1 MTSGTNVFEAS
12 AADFRTS
19 VVARS
24 VETPVLVDFW
34 ATWCGPCRALT
45 PILEKLVKEYAGAF
59 LLAKIDTDKE
69 QALATEFQIRSIPT
83 VMLFKDG
90 KVVTGF
96 QGAQPEGNIRRF
108 LAQNGIEPGA
118 ATHVELSADPVERL
132 AQLRAAVAESP
143 DRDSLRL
150 ELATAVLAVG
160 ELDEAARLLEALPP
174 AVYGDARAVR
184 ARARLGLM
192 RRVERGEGDARYLAG
207 VQAVLSGD
215 APAGLESLLDVLRE
229 QKHDEDSPARAA
241 LVEAF
246 QMIEDDAL
254 VRDWRRRMATVLF

>member
-1 MTSGTNVFEAS
+1 MTSPNVFEAT

-34 ATWCGPCRALT
+34 ATWCAPCRALG
-45 PILEKLVKEYAGAF
+45 PILERLTAEYAGAF
-59 LLAKIDTDKE
+59 ALAKIDTDKE
-69 QALATEFQIRSIPT
+69 QALAAEFQIRSIPT

-96 QGAQPEGNIRRF
+96 QGALPEGQIRTF
-108 LAQNGIEPGA
+108 LSQHGIEPGGV
-118 ATHVELSADPVERL
+118 TPPVLSEDPVERL

-143 DRDSLRL
+143 DRESLKL
-150 ELATAVLAVG
+150 ELATAVLATG
-160 ELDEAARLLEALPP
+160 ELDEAARLLESLPA
-174 AVYGDARAVR
+174 AVYGDVKAVR

-192 RRVERGEGDARYLAG
+192 RRLADGGDARYLAG
-207 VQAVLSGD
+207 VRSVLAGD
-215 APAGLESLLDVLRE
+215 APAGLEALLDVLRE

-241 LVEAF
+241 LIEAF
-246 QMIEDDAL
+246 QMIEDDAV

>member
-1 MTSGTNVFEAS
+1 MSSNGVFDAT

-19 VVARS
+19 VLESS

-59 LLAKIDTDKE
+59 VLAKIDTDKE
-69 QALATEFQIRSIPT
+69 QALASEFQIRSIPT
-83 VMLFKDG
+83 VMLFKG
-90 KVVTGF
+90 GNVVTGF

-108 LAQNGIEPGA
+108 LAQNGIEPGGTA
-118 ATHVELSADPVERL
+118 AVELSADPVERL
-132 AQLRAAVAESP
+132 AQLRKAVTDSP
-143 DRDSLRL
+143 ERDSLKL
-150 ELATAVLAVG
+150 ELATAVLDSG
-160 ELDEAARLLEALPP
+160 DLDEGARLLEALP
-174 AVYGDARAVR
+174 AAIYGDAKAVR

-192 RRVERGEGDARYLAG
+192 RRVQGGEGDARYLAG
-207 VQAVLSGD
+207 IQSVLSGD
-215 APAGLESLLDVLRE
+215 APAGLEALLDVLRE
-229 QKHDEDSPARAA
+229 QKHDDDSPARAA